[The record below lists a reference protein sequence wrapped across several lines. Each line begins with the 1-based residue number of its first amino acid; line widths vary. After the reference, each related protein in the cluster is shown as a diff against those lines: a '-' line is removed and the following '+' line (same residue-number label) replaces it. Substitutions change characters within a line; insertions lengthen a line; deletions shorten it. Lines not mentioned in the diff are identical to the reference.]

1 MSKNHYEIKDLDLIS
16 KEFKYH
22 SSCYKEFTCGHS
34 AKCRTDTSTNSVKST
49 YEETKPSIRTFDI
62 IAVEESIEIHVIRDH
77 EALSMSQLQ
86 DVYSDKTQKDI
97 YVRRNMKKK
106 SVEIFGNKLIFIT
119 ARPNTPDVVIS
130 SDAIESTINM
140 SDKESSIKRV
150 ASYLREDVQEYC

>member
-1 MSKNHYEIKDLDLIS
+1 
-16 KEFKYH
+16 
-22 SSCYKEFTCGHS
+22 
-34 AKCRTDTSTNSVKST
+34 
-49 YEETKPSIRTFDI
+49 
-62 IAVEESIEIHVIRDH
+62 
-77 EALSMSQLQ
+77 MSQLQ